1 MVFQVRYAFEL
12 LPSGLVVGERVLDSV
27 PLLSDVR
34 VFMND
39 GYPTQAVKRKN
50 EKNESKWTQTIYT
63 IERYVFLSCANHS

>member
-1 MVFQVRYAFEL
+1 MMFQVRYAFEL

-39 GYPTQAVKRKN
+39 GYPTQAVKRKKK
-50 EKNESKWTQTIYT
+50 ERIKNDT
-63 IERYVFLSCANHS
+63 NHLYH